1 MHRIKSE
8 LYCLIPLKPILLRAM
23 QPEDLLLFAADAARL
38 MLESGGETY
47 RAEDTAMDIIV
58 SQGGVEAECF
68 ATSTGLMLS
77 FTGQDGK
84 VRSIVRRVKR
94 RGMNLEKASR
104 IHAMVRSIKADK
116 IDILDA
122 ASELDA
128 IERLRER
135 PAIVRMGASALGAG
149 FFTLLFGGGAAEAIA
164 AALIGA
170 LLSLLIL
177 GFQRLKLPDFLT
189 SLAGGGLT
197 ALSSLALQ
205 SFGIT
210 ESPDAII
217 IGVIMLL
224 VPGVAITNAIRD
236 IIAGD
241 LVAGIARGVDA
252 FITAAAIS
260 AGTGGAFALWK
271 LLELGGLG

>member
-1 MHRIKSE
+1 
-8 LYCLIPLKPILLRAM
+8 M

-47 RAEDTAMDIIV
+47 RAEETAMGIIV
-58 SQGGVEAECF
+58 SQGGAETECF

-77 FTGQDGK
+77 FSGEDGK
-84 VRSIVRRVKR
+84 VRSVVRRVKR

-104 IHAMVRSIKADK
+104 IHAMVENLRGDRIG
-116 IDILDA
+116 IIEA

-135 PAIVRMGASALGAG
+135 PAPVRMGASALGAG
-149 FFTLLFGGGAAEAIA
+149 FFTLLFGGGAAEAA
-164 AALIGA
+164 AAAAIGA
-170 LLSLLIL
+170 LLSLLVL
-177 GFQRLKLPDFLT
+177 GFQRLRLPEFLT
-189 SLAGGGLT
+189 SLAGGALA
-197 ALSSLALQ
+197 ALSTLGIQSLGAP
-205 SFGIT
+205 INADT
-210 ESPDAII
+210 TI

-260 AGTGGAFALWK
+260 AGAGGAFAIWK
-271 LLELGGLG
+271 LLELGGIR